1 MLMRLELAAKTVGV
15 AFWGAE
21 VVLMTAWL
29 KLAELILSCVD
40 EA

>member
-1 MLMRLELAAKTVGV
+1 MLMRLKLAAKTVGV

-29 KLAELILSCVD
+29 KLAEKTVGVTS
-40 EA
+40 

>member
-1 MLMRLELAAKTVGV
+1 MRLDLAEKTVGV

-29 KLAELILSCVD
+29 KLAEKTFGVTS
-40 EA
+40 